1 MRLEHRSKHQEARHL
16 RLMIGDLARAAAP
29 PGWAG
34 ITVHRAQVSRFSRTV
49 VTYDGVEA
57 AGREP
62 DEIRGL
68 DESFQRLRELSY
80 ADGRGTWFSCE
91 LRFTPRSRSY
101 HGHADADTFP
111 FPGGTDIPGLA
122 PLEELAEFPRDAVPR
137 WLLDALPTAA
147 PFGLRKTDR
156 GWSRPFGSSSSIP
169 EPAPVFSGE
178 LVYTPLGHMTVHG
191 FGYGESRHGFTV
203 VLDEKPSGDG
213 DRLCFMIQSMTGSP
227 YWVSR
232 GDMRGTGGGITSYV
246 LDDRR
251 LVLRFTPEAADELE
265 TETVL
270 TVDLNLKPAET
281 EELRAAL
288 QKIIFV

>member
-1 MRLEHRSKHQEARHL
+1 
-16 RLMIGDLARAAAP
+16 MIGDLARATAP

-49 VTYDGVEA
+49 VTYDGAEA
-57 AGREP
+57 VVREP

-80 ADGRGTWFSCE
+80 VNGQGTWFSCE

-101 HGHADADTFP
+101 HGHVDADAFP

-122 PLEELAEFPRDAVPR
+122 PLEELAAFPRDAVPR
-137 WLLDALPTAA
+137 WLLDALPTAV
-147 PFGLRKTDR
+147 PFGLRKTDP
-156 GWSRPFGSSSSIP
+156 GWSGPFSGRPSIP
-169 EPAPVFSGE
+169 EPVPVFSGE
-178 LVYTPLGHMTVHG
+178 LVYTPLGHMAVHG
-191 FGYGESRHGFTV
+191 IGYGEARHGFTI
-203 VLDEKPSGDG
+203 VLSEETTGEGDH
-213 DRLCFMIQSMTGSP
+213 LCFMIRQSMTGPP

-232 GDMRGTGGGITSYV
+232 GDLRGTGDGIMSYV

-251 LVLRFTPEAADELE
+251 LVLHLTPEAADDLG

-281 EELRAAL
+281 EKLQAAL
-288 QKIIFV
+288 KKSILV